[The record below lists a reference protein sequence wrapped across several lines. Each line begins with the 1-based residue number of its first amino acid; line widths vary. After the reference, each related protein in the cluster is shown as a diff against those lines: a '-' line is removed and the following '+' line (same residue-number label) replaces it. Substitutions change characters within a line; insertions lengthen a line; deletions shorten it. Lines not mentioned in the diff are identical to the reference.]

1 MRTNLKA
8 EDVEETFLR
17 KMHRNPGGGERAL
30 GAVLGRDPEGSAGI
44 NFFLRKK
51 NSLFYLVMNPSLFL
65 DNETV
70 FVDLSDSQY
79 WTHNFHKRFEAE
91 VVAVFFFS
99 LCLFWFEFLKL

>member
-1 MRTNLKA
+1 MAARPVVA
-8 EDVEETFLR
+8 AGEER
-17 KMHRNPGGGERAL
+17 PSGGGAEKKKERSGEERAL

-65 DNETV
+65 DNGDNETV

-79 WTHNFHKRFEAE
+79 WTHNFHKWFEA
-91 VVAVFFFS
+91 S
-99 LCLFWFEFLKL
+99 FLYVYFGLNF

>member
-8 EDVEETFLR
+8 EDVEETFLL
-17 KMHRNPGGGERAL
+17 KMHRNPGGGGTRAR
-30 GAVLGRDPEGSAGI
+30 GRPGPGPGRQRRDQ
-44 NFFLRKK
+44 FLSPKK